1 MPQRIKRG
9 HVEFVL
15 LALAGCAA
23 FVDCAKRTQETPQR
37 VSVETHFDG
46 CTDAIVKQLA
56 AAKTQIHLQAYSFTS
71 DKIARALTD
80 ADGRGVR
87 VVVILDASNRTT
99 NYSIADFLSYEG
111 IETYIDSQH
120 AIAHNK
126 IIIID
131 SEEVL
136 TGSFNFTKAAENNN
150 AENLVVIRD
159 IKTAAAFEKNWQ
171 SHFEH
176 SEWYEGK

>member
-1 MPQRIKRG
+1 M
-9 HVEFVL
+9 
-15 LALAGCAA
+15 
-23 FVDCAKRTQETPQR
+23 
-37 VSVETHFDG
+37 
-46 CTDAIVKQLA
+46 
-56 AAKTQIHLQAYSFTS
+56 QAYSFTS
-71 DKIARALTD
+71 DTIARALTD
-80 ADGRGVR
+80 ADGRGVH
-87 VVVILDASNRTT
+87 VTVILDASNRTK
-99 NYSIADFLSYEG
+99 NYSIADFLSHEG

-159 IKTAAAFEKNWQ
+159 SKTAAVFEKNWQ
-171 SHFEH
+171 SHLEH
-176 SEWYEGK
+176 SEWYQEK